1 MKLES
6 AHIKNF
12 KLLKD
17 VELQF
22 SVDPSKPLTV
32 IRGENGSGKTS
43 VLHAL
48 RWALYGSLGIPH
60 GMRLTSGLLPDGTR
74 THVQVRVEF
83 TTVDPYSDKEVK
95 YRLIR
100 SSEEIAGPDRLVR
113 NVNDRVQL
121 YQRTPAG
128 SKKIE
133 EGKEALIDKILPVNL
148 SDIFFTNGDDIQR
161 FISNSQAQ
169 KERQEAVHQAI
180 RQILGHSDV
189 EQAEKNL
196 HNISR
201 KWTRELAKDG
211 GEELQEAHND
221 LEKFRDMTASKRKEL
236 KKIRERI
243 ARIDEGIRDDEH
255 ELSDIQ
261 GIGDLDSIQAKIKEL
276 NSYIK
281 HLKNQEQSIRNQIRD
296 LLQSEQISWFFLNK
310 FLEKGLDI
318 LRDLADR
325 KIIPGTA
332 IGVLIDRLELEVCI
346 CGESLKNDTKHY
358 EHVVELVEE
367 QRQKTPDQQQL
378 TDLLH
383 RARDSERRYKGIVD
397 DGKHFIVLSK
407 DLQDEYFQC
416 SDLRRRME
424 ADLETQEEKRGQI
437 DSTRVQLLTER
448 IKTNRAKISNS
459 DREYGKE
466 EGELRGFE
474 EQERLAE
481 IRVKEAENRT
491 TLDNINK
498 NRADVANDIFRLISG
513 TLEKLKSEYVSH
525 VAKRM
530 NNIFLEIVGADP
542 EVFSAVFTEVTI
554 SDSFDIIV
562 HTQGSNT
569 LDTDNELNGAS
580 QRALTLSFIW
590 ALMEV
595 AGRQAPRIIDAP
607 LGMTSGSVKNRMV
620 DLLTTPVRSKD
631 LPYQIVL
638 LMTRSEIR
646 DIEDLINERAGVC
659 MTLSC
664 SKDYPRDLVNNWG
677 SDDPIVRVCPCT
689 HYQVCNV
696 CVRKH
701 DDQQRMSFRQEASN
715 GKG

>member
-12 KLLKD
+12 KLLED

-48 RWALYGSLGIPH
+48 RWALYGGLGIPH
-60 GMRLTSGLLPDGTR
+60 DMRLTSGLLPDSTR

-95 YRLIR
+95 YSLIR
-100 SSEEIAGPDRLVR
+100 SCEGISGPNRLVR
-113 NVNDRVQL
+113 RVNDRVQL
-121 YQRTPAG
+121 YQRTPDG
-128 SKKIE
+128 SKKID
-133 EGKEALIDKILPVNL
+133 EGKEALIDKILPANL

-161 FISNSQAQ
+161 FISSGQAQ
-169 KERQEAVHQAI
+169 RERQEAVHQAI

-196 HNISR
+196 RNISR
-201 KWTRELAKDG
+201 KWRRELAKDG
-211 GEELQEAHND
+211 GEELQEANND
-221 LEKFRDMTASKRKEL
+221 LEKFQDMTASKREKL
-236 KKIRERI
+236 KKIQERI
-243 ARIDEGIRDDEH
+243 TRINEGIRDDER

-261 GIGDLDSIQAKIKEL
+261 GIGDLDSIQAKIEEL
-276 NSYIK
+276 NNDIE
-281 HLKNQEQSIRNQIRD
+281 HLNDQEQSIRSQIRD

-310 FLEKGLDI
+310 LLEKGLNI

-332 IGVLIDRLELEVCI
+332 IGVLIDRLELGICI
-346 CGESLKNDTKHY
+346 CGEPLKRNSKHY

-367 QRQKTPDQQQL
+367 QRRKTPDQQQL

-407 DLQDEYFQC
+407 ELQDSFSRC
-416 SDLRRRME
+416 SDLLRRKE
-424 ADLETQEEKRGQI
+424 ADLKLQEERRGKI
-437 DSTRVQLLTER
+437 DSARVQLLTDR
-448 IKTNRAKISNS
+448 INSNRGKINESE
-459 DREYGKE
+459 REYGKE
-466 EGELRGFE
+466 EGELRGLE
-474 EQERLAE
+474 EQEKLAE
-481 IRVKEAENRT
+481 IRAKEAENQT
-491 TLDNINK
+491 NLDHINK

-513 TLEKLKSEYVSH
+513 TLEKLKSEYVDH

-530 NNIFLEIVGADP
+530 NDIFLDIVGADP
-542 EVFSAVFTEVTI
+542 EEFSAVFTKITI
-554 SDSFDIIV
+554 NDSFDIIV
-562 HTQGSNT
+562 HTQGGNT

-595 AGRQAPRIIDAP
+595 ASRQAPRIIDAP

-646 DIEDLINERAGVC
+646 DIEDLINERAGEC

-677 SDDPIVRVCPCT
+677 SDYPIVRVCSCA

-696 CVRKH
+696 CIRKQ
-701 DDQQRMSFRQEASN
+701 DDQQQMSFRQEV
-715 GKG
+715 K